1 MENIVILYY
10 NFIYVIF
17 YGGFMEE
24 IVDVKSQL
32 KISLPIAFESLI
44 NILMTLVDTLVIS
57 VVGTKELTALG
68 AMAVILNVMQI
79 SIQTINVSNNTLVAK
94 CLGEKNIDK
103 LKLITGNSVILT
115 LGISIFTIILV
126 FLIQPIFPPLFNVDA
141 IATTYLTIRLFGFIQ
156 SSIVTV
162 LSGHQRTIGNQKNIL
177 YLRIFAVILN
187 LILDII
193 AVHYGYGIIG
203 VAMVTVFVDTIL
215 AIYLFIYS
223 RKNIKIKF
231 ANEPFKQVLK
241 LFKWNFVERI
251 ASRVD
256 NFIFN
261 LIVARMGNLEYA
273 IHVILLQI
281 ADVYESFIQGYGDGI
296 TISIGIALGKNNKT
310 YMAKVQS
317 IAKKLINYTSIILP
331 FVILGISIIIMKIS
345 LKGPE
350 LQRIFLTVLPLFI
363 IGCYI
368 TMSATYYFA
377 ILRGLRDFK
386 FLAKR
391 NIISSIVKIAVAT
404 LLSFTPLGILG
415 VWLGYLVYGIIQKYL
430 SKKRYENINLK
441 S

>member
-1 MENIVILYY
+1 
-10 NFIYVIF
+10 
-17 YGGFMEE
+17 MEE

-57 VVGTKELTALG
+57 VVGTKELAALG
-68 AMAVILNVMQI
+68 AMAVILNIMQM

-94 CLGEKNIDK
+94 SLGEKNIDG
-103 LKLITGNSVILT
+103 LKLITGNSIILT
-115 LGISIFTIILV
+115 FGISTITIILV
-126 FLIQPIFPPLFNVDA
+126 FLIQPIFPPLFNVDTV
-141 IATTYLTIRLFGFIQ
+141 ATTYLTIRLFGFIQ

-203 VAMVTVFVDTIL
+203 VALVTIFIDTIL
-215 AIYLFIYS
+215 AIYLCIYS
-223 RKNIKIKF
+223 RKNIKIRF
-231 ANEPFKQVLK
+231 VNRYFKQILQ

-261 LIVARMGNLEYA
+261 LIVARMGTLEYA
-273 IHVILLQI
+273 VHVILLQI
-281 ADVYESFIQGYGDGI
+281 ANVYESFIQGYGDGI
-296 TISIGIALGKNNKT
+296 TISIGIASGKNDKNYIK
-310 YMAKVQS
+310 KVKNV
-317 IAKKLINYTSIILP
+317 AKKLINYTSIILP
-331 FVILGISIIIMKIS
+331 FVVLGISLIIMKIS
-345 LKGPE
+345 LREPE
-350 LQRIFLTVLPLFI
+350 LQKIFLTVLPLFI

-391 NIISSIVKIAVAT
+391 NIISSIIKITVAT

-415 VWLGYLVYGIIQKYL
+415 VWLGFLVYGIIQKYL
-430 SKKRYENINLK
+430 SKKRYETISLE
-441 S
+441 SEQS

>member
-1 MENIVILYY
+1 
-10 NFIYVIF
+10 
-17 YGGFMEE
+17 MEE

-57 VVGTKELTALG
+57 VVGTKELAALG
-68 AMAVILNVMQI
+68 AMAVILNIMQM

-94 CLGEKNIDK
+94 SLGEKNIDG
-103 LKLITGNSVILT
+103 LKLITGNSIILT
-115 LGISIFTIILV
+115 FGISTITIILV
-126 FLIQPIFPPLFNVDA
+126 FLIQPIFPPLFNVDTV
-141 IATTYLTIRLFGFIQ
+141 ATTYLTIRLFGFIQ

-203 VAMVTVFVDTIL
+203 VALVTIFIDTIL
-215 AIYLFIYS
+215 AIYLCIYS
-223 RKNIKIKF
+223 RKNIKIRF
-231 ANEPFKQVLK
+231 VNRYFKQILQ

-261 LIVARMGNLEYA
+261 LIVARMGTLEYA
-273 IHVILLQI
+273 VHVILLQI
-281 ADVYESFIQGYGDGI
+281 ANVYESFIQGYGDGI
-296 TISIGIALGKNNKT
+296 TISIGIASGKNDKNYIK
-310 YMAKVQS
+310 KVKNV
-317 IAKKLINYTSIILP
+317 AKKLINYTSIILP
-331 FVILGISIIIMKIS
+331 FVVLGISLIIMKIS
-345 LKGPE
+345 LREPE
-350 LQRIFLTVLPLFI
+350 LQKIFLTVLPLFI

-391 NIISSIVKIAVAT
+391 NIISSVIKITVAT

-415 VWLGYLVYGIIQKYL
+415 VWLGFLVYGIIQKYL
-430 SKKRYENINLK
+430 SKKRYETISLE
-441 S
+441 SGQS

>member
-1 MENIVILYY
+1 
-10 NFIYVIF
+10 
-17 YGGFMEE
+17 MEE

-57 VVGTKELTALG
+57 MLGTKELAALG
-68 AMAVILNVMQI
+68 AIAVILNIMQM
-79 SIQTINVSNNTLVAK
+79 SIQTINVSNNTLIAK
-94 CLGEKNIDK
+94 SLGEKNIDR
-103 LKLITGNSVILT
+103 LKLITGNSIILT
-115 LGISIFTIILV
+115 LGISTITIILV
-126 FLIQPIFPPLFNVDA
+126 FLIQPIFPPLFNVDI
-141 IATTYLTIRLFGFIQ
+141 IASTYLTIRLFGFIQ

-162 LSGHQRTIGNQKNIL
+162 LSGHQRTIGNQKSIL

-203 VAMVTVFVDTIL
+203 VALVTVFIDTIL
-215 AIYLFIYS
+215 AIYLCIYS

-231 ANEPFKQVLK
+231 INKYFKQILQ

-261 LIVARMGNLEYA
+261 LIVARMGNLEYSV
-273 IHVILLQI
+273 HVILIQI
-281 ADVYESFIQGYGDGI
+281 ANIYESFIQGFGDGI
-296 TISIGIALGKNNKT
+296 TVSVGIATGKKDYK
-310 YMAKVQS
+310 YMSKVKDV
-317 IAKKLINYTSIILP
+317 AKKLIRYSSLVLPIIVL
-331 FVILGISIIIMKIS
+331 IISIVIMNIS
-345 LKGPE
+345 LRDFE
-350 LQRIFLTVLPLFI
+350 LQKIFFKVLPLFL

-377 ILRGLRDFK
+377 ILRGFRDFK

-391 NIISSIVKIAVAT
+391 NIISSIIKILVAT
-404 LLSFTPLGILG
+404 ILSFTPLGIVG
-415 VWLGYLVYGIIQKYL
+415 VWIGYLVYGIMQKYL
-430 SKKRYENINLK
+430 SKARYKKIMLE
-441 S
+441 SE

>member
-1 MENIVILYY
+1 
-10 NFIYVIF
+10 
-17 YGGFMEE
+17 MEE

-57 VVGTKELTALG
+57 IVGTKELAALG
-68 AMAVILNVMQI
+68 AMSAILNIMQM

-94 CLGEKNIDK
+94 SLGEKNIDG
-103 LKLITGNSVILT
+103 LKLITGNSIILT
-115 LGISIFTIILV
+115 LVISTITIILV
-126 FLIQPIFPPLFNVDA
+126 FLIQPIFPPLFNVDTV
-141 IATTYLTIRLFGFIQ
+141 ATTYLTIRLFGFIQ

-203 VAMVTVFVDTIL
+203 VALVTIFIDTIL
-215 AIYLFIYS
+215 SIYLCIYS
-223 RKNIKIKF
+223 RKNIKIRF
-231 ANEPFKQVLK
+231 VNRYFKQILR

-261 LIVARMGNLEYA
+261 LIVARMGTLEYA
-273 IHVILLQI
+273 VHVILLQI
-281 ADVYESFIQGYGDGI
+281 ANVYESFIQGYGDGI
-296 TISIGIALGKNNKT
+296 TISIGIASGKNDKNYIK
-310 YMAKVQS
+310 KVKNV
-317 IAKKLINYTSIILP
+317 AKKLINYTSIILP
-331 FVILGISIIIMKIS
+331 FVVLGISLIIMKIS
-345 LKGPE
+345 LRESE
-350 LQRIFLTVLPLFI
+350 LQKIFLTVLPLFI

-391 NIISSIVKIAVAT
+391 NIISSTIKIIVAT

-415 VWLGYLVYGIIQKYL
+415 VWLGFLVYGIIQKYL
-430 SKKRYENINLK
+430 SKKRYETISLE

>member
-1 MENIVILYY
+1 
-10 NFIYVIF
+10 
-17 YGGFMEE
+17 MEE

-57 VVGTKELTALG
+57 IVGTKELAALG
-68 AMAVILNVMQI
+68 AMTVILNIMQM

-94 CLGEKNIDK
+94 SLGEKDFSK
-103 LKLITGNSVILT
+103 LELITGNSLILT
-115 LGISIFTIILV
+115 LVISLLTIILV
-126 FLIQPIFPPLFNVDA
+126 FLIQPIFPQLFNVDA

-177 YLRIFAVILN
+177 YLRIFAVVLN

-193 AVHYGYGIIG
+193 VVHYGYGIIG
-203 VAMVTVFVDTIL
+203 VAVVTIFIDTIL
-215 AIYLFIYS
+215 AIYLCIYS

-231 ANEPFKQVLK
+231 VSKYFKDILK

-256 NFIFN
+256 NLLFN
-261 LIVARMGNLEYA
+261 LIVARMGNLEYSV
-273 IHVILLQI
+273 HVILLQI
-281 ADVYESFIQGYGDGI
+281 ANVYESFIQGYGDGI
-296 TISIGIALGKNNKT
+296 TISIGIASGKNDEN
-310 YMAKVQS
+310 YMVKVKNV
-317 IAKKLINYTSIILP
+317 AKKLINYSSLILP
-331 FVILGISIIIMKIS
+331 FVILGISIIIMNIS
-345 LKGPE
+345 LRESE
-350 LQRIFLTVLPLFI
+350 LQKIFLTVLPLFI
-363 IGCYI
+363 VGCYI
-368 TMSATYYFA
+368 KMSATYYFA

-391 NIISSIVKIAVAT
+391 NIISSIIKIIVAT
-404 LLSFTPLGILG
+404 ILSFTPLGILG
-415 VWLGYLVYGIIQKYL
+415 VWIGYLVYEIMQKIL
-430 SKKRYENINLK
+430 SKRRYEKINLGISVIGDKK

>member
-1 MENIVILYY
+1 
-10 NFIYVIF
+10 
-17 YGGFMEE
+17 MEE

-57 VVGTKELTALG
+57 IVGTKELAALG
-68 AMAVILNVMQI
+68 AMAVILNIMQM

-94 CLGEKNIDK
+94 SLGEKNLNK
-103 LKLITGNSVILT
+103 LKLVSGNSLVLT

-126 FLIQPIFPPLFNVDA
+126 FLIQPIFPPLFNVDT

-177 YLRIFAVILN
+177 YLRIFAVVLN

-203 VAMVTVFVDTIL
+203 VAIVTVFIDTIL
-215 AIYLFIYS
+215 AIYLSIYS

-231 ANEPFKQVLK
+231 VKEYFKDILK

-261 LIVARMGNLEYA
+261 LIVARMGNLEYSV
-273 IHVILLQI
+273 HVILLQI
-281 ADVYESFIQGYGDGI
+281 ANVYESFIQGYGNGI
-296 TISIGIALGKNNKT
+296 TISIGIASGKNDKN
-310 YMAKVQS
+310 YMMKVKNV
-317 IAKKLINYTSIILP
+317 AKKLISYSSVILP
-331 FVILGISIIIMKIS
+331 FVILGLSIIIMNIS
-345 LKGPE
+345 LREPE
-350 LQRIFLTVLPLFI
+350 LQKIFLKVLPLFI

-391 NIISSIVKIAVAT
+391 NIISSIIKIIVAT
-404 LLSFTPLGILG
+404 ILSFTHLGILG
-415 VWLGYLVYGIIQKYL
+415 VCIVFLYGIMQKVLY
-430 SKKRYENINLK
+430 KKRYENISLE
-441 S
+441 SE